1 MCANMKAKRV
11 NIQKSHVFAD
21 LMYIFSENGST
32 IIFGSYGVNCRCT
45 ILFGVIKFTAI
56 GLYQIVLLGQE
67 IVPNKY
73 RNFSVVLVELLD
85 SLYLHLYYFLA
96 ETYF

>member
-1 MCANMKAKRV
+1 MSDENMHVCKHESKAYMKAKRV

-67 IVPNKY
+67 IC
-73 RNFSVVLVELLD
+73 SQ
-85 SLYLHLYYFLA
+85 
-96 ETYF
+96 

>member
-1 MCANMKAKRV
+1 MEFYFRLFLRCARLMQMKTCMCANMKAKRAS
-11 NIQKSHVFAD
+11 IQKSHVFAD

-56 GLYQIVLLGQE
+56 GLYRIVLLGQE
-67 IVPNKY
+67 IC
-73 RNFSVVLVELLD
+73 SQ
-85 SLYLHLYYFLA
+85 
-96 ETYF
+96 

>member
-1 MCANMKAKRV
+1 MEFYFRLFLRCARLMSDENMHVCKHESKAYMKAKRV

-56 GLYQIVLLGQE
+56 GLYRIVLLGQE
-67 IVPNKY
+67 IC
-73 RNFSVVLVELLD
+73 SQ
-85 SLYLHLYYFLA
+85 
-96 ETYF
+96 